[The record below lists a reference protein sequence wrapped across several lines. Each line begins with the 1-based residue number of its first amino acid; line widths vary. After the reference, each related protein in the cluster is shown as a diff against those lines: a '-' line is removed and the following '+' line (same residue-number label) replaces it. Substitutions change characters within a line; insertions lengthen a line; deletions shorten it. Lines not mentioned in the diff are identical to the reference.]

1 MSIIMNVQFTVFSN
15 NRIEPTPDNIGIILN
30 KLNSLGK
37 YTFLPSMING
47 QNIDLAAGKMDP
59 VSNISFVT
67 LDQHVQIACM
77 NERID
82 IVINGTQN
90 NQSVPIEEHLE
101 FARTVLDFLME
112 KYHTY
117 SNRLAINISLLSGL
131 IQKSIRETAIGK
143 RMCSTFDYYQGKELD
158 EWSSR
163 VNTKQAIQMAREE
176 LLNVITDISVVTD
189 NKSSKK
195 RFMTHMDIN
204 TVFENNGYRFAANDL
219 GPFIENVIG
228 IVNNIKNNFEEL
240 DDE

>member
-1 MSIIMNVQFTVFSN
+1 MSIILNVQFSVFSN
-15 NRIEPTPDNIGIILN
+15 NRIEPTPDNVGKILN

-37 YTFLPSMING
+37 YDFLPSMING
-47 QNIDLAAGKMDP
+47 QNIDLVAGKMDP

-112 KYHTY
+112 EYHTY
-117 SNRLAINISLLSGL
+117 SNRLAINISLLSDI

-143 RMCSTFDYYQGKELD
+143 KMCSTFDYYQGKELD

-163 VNTKQAIQMAREE
+163 VNTKQSIQMAREE
-176 LLNVITDISVVTD
+176 LLNVITDISVVKD
-189 NKSSKK
+189 NKSNKK

-219 GPFIENVIG
+219 GLFIEKVIG

>member
-1 MSIIMNVQFTVFSN
+1 MSIILNVQFSVFSN
-15 NRIEPTPDNIGIILN
+15 NRIEPTPDNVGKILN

-37 YTFLPSMING
+37 YDFLPSMING
-47 QNIDLAAGKMDP
+47 QNIDLVAGKMDP

-112 KYHTY
+112 EYHTY
-117 SNRLAINISLLSGL
+117 SNRLAINISLLSDI

-143 RMCSTFDYYQGKELD
+143 KMCSTFDYYQGKELD

-163 VNTKQAIQMAREE
+163 VNTKQSIQMAREE

-189 NKSSKK
+189 NKSNKK

-219 GPFIENVIG
+219 GLFIEKVIG